1 MVETAANELTHTAQP
16 PPRLGPLC
24 AQAQPP
30 VLMAQPA
37 REDAPRIL
45 GSKVWLPERPGVPLC
60 VLVWEPSGMTPSG
73 GSRAVFKARITRWS
87 LLGGSRRALWDKGKL
102 TLSPSDG
109 AISCAQ
115 SGDEAAR
122 GGLPGRMGRL
132 ESRPLAPPGP
142 SLAALVCHRDSGFRL
157 RFHRA
162 QGSPAPEDE
171 HHLS

>member
-1 MVETAANELTHTAQP
+1 MQSLKPGLRGGCYSAAAGEH
-16 PPRLGPLC
+16 
-24 AQAQPP
+24 
-30 VLMAQPA
+30 
-37 REDAPRIL
+37 
-45 GSKVWLPERPGVPLC
+45 W
-60 VLVWEPSGMTPSG
+60 GM
-73 GSRAVFKARITRWS
+73 
-87 LLGGSRRALWDKGKL
+87 KGKL

-115 SGDEAAR
+115 SGDEAAW

-142 SLAALVCHRDSGFRL
+142 SLAALVCHPDSGFRL